1 MLFNPTR
8 GAAER
13 RMKALFIGSFIVWL
27 SVVGTIVYVA
37 AHFIAKYW

>member
-13 RMKALFIGSFIVWL
+13 KIKMMFIAGFVVWL
-27 SVVGTIVYVA
+27 SVVGTIGYVA
-37 AHFIAKYW
+37 AHFITKYW